1 MSTPK
6 DSPPLPQCSLHA
18 GPPVSICILASGSK
32 GNAIYVSSGKTT
44 LLVDAGL
51 SGVETERRLK
61 ARGLLPAQVD
71 AIVLSHEHNDHL
83 SGVGVL
89 ARRYG
94 LPVYMSARTENEAA
108 RTLGSIPSIEHFSC
122 GTGFAINDI
131 AIHPFSTSHDAC
143 DPAGFTFRINGCKIG
158 LATDMGIATRM
169 VVHHLRDCACLIL
182 EANHDPRM
190 LEAGPYPWPTKQ
202 RIKSRT
208 GHLSNEES
216 KALLMEVC
224 HEGLDHVILAH
235 LSEKNNS
242 AEKALSVISERLPRK
257 APKVSVALQHEPTPL
272 IRLYPENQG
281 DPS

>member
-1 MSTPK
+1 MPA
-6 DSPPLPQCSLHA
+6 DSPPLPHRSARTGDAL
-18 GPPVSICILASGSK
+18 SICVLASGSK
-32 GNAIYVSSGKTT
+32 GNAIYVSSGKTS
-44 LLVDAGL
+44 LLIDAGL
-51 SGVETERRLK
+51 SGVEIERRLK
-61 ARGLLPAQVD
+61 SRGLLPGQVD
-71 AIVLSHEHNDHL
+71 AIVVSHEHNDHL

-94 LPVYMSARTENEAA
+94 LPVYMSARTEKEAA
-108 RTLGSIPSIEHFSC
+108 RTLGRIPAIAHFSC

-158 LATDMGIATRM
+158 LATDLGIATRM
-169 VVHHLRDCACLIL
+169 VAHHLRDCTCLIL

-208 GHLSNEES
+208 GHLANEDS

-235 LSEKNNS
+235 LSETNNS
-242 AEKALSVISERLPRK
+242 AEKALSVVCEQLPRK
-257 APKVSVALQHEPTPL
+257 APQVSVALQHEPTPL
-272 IRLYPENQG
+272 ICLYPQSQG
-281 DPS
+281 DRS